1 MRNYCW
7 DTRLFLVLGSLEE
20 LGLEDGAELLV
31 ADSTTPATL
40 VFHLKYKTPPT

>member
-1 MRNYCW
+1 MLGW
-7 DTRLFLVLGSLEE
+7 DTSLFLVVGSLEE

>member
-1 MRNYCW
+1 LFW
-7 DTRLFLVLGSLEE
+7 DTRLFLVVVSLEE

-40 VFHLKYKTPPT
+40 VFHLKYKTSPT